1 MLGVLCALFV
11 FKVFIGVV
19 TIDLPL
25 YVRVF
30 SHKAGGILAAWPG
43 IEPAPPALEG
53 EDLTPGPP
61 GRSHTCFILSA
72 PFTHLCYCFQNYFH
86 GVGEETEAQGA

>member
-11 FKVFIGVV
+11 FKVFIGIV

-30 SHKAGGILAAWPG
+30 SHKARGILAAWPG
-43 IEPAPPALEG
+43 I
-53 EDLTPGPP
+53 
-61 GRSHTCFILSA
+61 
-72 PFTHLCYCFQNYFH
+72 
-86 GVGEETEAQGA
+86 